1 MTIEDLVREA
11 ERFRGE
17 LEQVKRRLGPQP
29 FEWYRYDSLANINHI
44 ANLLTGANRD
54 LAGVLKH
61 KPVLDIGCADGDMA
75 FFLESLGCE
84 VTVVDYPFTNHNH
97 MAGVHKLREALGSR
111 IQILSMDVDSQFTLP
126 EKEFGLALVL
136 GALYHLKNPF
146 YLLEAVS
153 KRARHTLLSTRI
165 ARHVPGLAHDVSRL
179 SLAYLLGAT
188 ELNGD
193 KSNFWIFTEA
203 SFRQLLK
210 RTNWDVLDLTTFGD
224 RQASDPVRAEHDER
238 LFCFARSRYAMANVD
253 LLKGWHD
260 DEGDGW
266 RWTAKHFSIRVR
278 VPVGD
283 TRTRLTMKIFLP
295 QPLLDRW
302 GAVTM
307 ETGRAPA
314 LTWREAGNHET
325 HIDLGPQD
333 GTTHEISF
341 SLDHAVPPDETDG
354 RERGIIVYSLEVA

>member
-1 MTIEDLVREA
+1 MTIEHLVGEA
-11 ERFRGE
+11 EIFRAK
-17 LEQVKRRLGPQP
+17 LEQLKRDLGPQS
-29 FEWYRYDSLANINHI
+29 FEWYRYDSLANIGHI

-54 LAGVLKH
+54 LTGVLKD
-61 KPVLDIGCADGDMA
+61 KPVLDIGCADGDLA

-97 MAGVHKLREALGSR
+97 MAGVHKLKEALGSR

-126 EKEFGLALVL
+126 GKEFGLALVL
-136 GALYHLKNPF
+136 GAIYHLKNPF

-153 KRARHTLLSTRI
+153 KRARHTVLSTRI
-165 ARHVPGLAHDVSRL
+165 ARHVPGLAEDVSQV

-210 RTNWDVLDLTTFGD
+210 RTNWDVLDLATYGD
-224 RQASDPVRAEHDER
+224 KSTSDPVRAEHDER

-253 LLKGWHD
+253 LLEGWHD

-266 RWTAKHFSIRVR
+266 RWTAKHFAIRVR

-283 TRTRLTMKIFLP
+283 TRTRLTMKVFLP

-302 GAVTM
+302 GELTL
-307 ETGRAPA
+307 ETGGAPP
-314 LTWREAGNHET
+314 LTLREAGYHET

-333 GTTHEISF
+333 GSAREVRF
-341 SLDHAVPPDETDG
+341 SLDHAVPPDQTDD
-354 RERGIIVYSLEVA
+354 RERGIIVHSLEVG